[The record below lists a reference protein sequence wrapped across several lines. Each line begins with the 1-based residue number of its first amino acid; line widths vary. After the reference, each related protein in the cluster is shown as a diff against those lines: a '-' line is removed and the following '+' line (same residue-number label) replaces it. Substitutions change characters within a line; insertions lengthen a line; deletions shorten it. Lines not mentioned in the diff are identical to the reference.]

1 MHCTVDK
8 KKNMSK
14 PNDPLISEEDLTGN
28 QQVEEEDEEIEEYVN
43 YMIYGYSFI
52 NFCGSVKIFSLADR
66 FLWTLCFSIISKIYV
81 DHLILWS

>member
-43 YMIYGYSFI
+43 YMIYMYSFSFM

-66 FLWTLCFSIISKIYV
+66 FLWTLCFSIISKIYM
-81 DHLILWS
+81 LII